1 MMNQSSYQIDEIIV
15 GKVIDIQTY
24 GAFIGFPNGQ
34 KGLIHISEISNDY
47 VKRIE
52 TYLIVGEYVRVKVLA
67 IDPATQHLK
76 LSIKRLIKK
85 DELTDKA
92 HPFWFKVPPHEIDF
106 SPLKTMLPTW
116 IAEQKKKLED

>member
-1 MMNQSSYQIDEIIV
+1 MNQSSYQIDEIIV

-24 GAFIGFPNGQ
+24 GAFVGFPNGQ
-34 KGLIHISEISNDY
+34 KGLIHISEISDDY

-52 TYLIVGEYVRVKVLA
+52 TFLIVGEYVRVKVLA
-67 IDPATQHLK
+67 IDPSNQHLK

-106 SPLKTMLPTW
+106 EPLKNMLPNW
-116 IAEQKKKLED
+116 IADQKKKLED

>member
-1 MMNQSSYQIDEIIV
+1 MNQSSYQIDEIIV

-34 KGLIHISEISNDY
+34 KGLIHISEISDDY

-52 TYLIVGEYVRVKVLA
+52 TFLIVGEYVRVKVLA

>member
-1 MMNQSSYQIDEIIV
+1 MNQSSYQIDEIIV

-34 KGLIHISEISNDY
+34 KGLIHISEISDDY

-52 TYLIVGEYVRVKVLA
+52 TFLIVGEYVRVKVLA

-106 SPLKTMLPTW
+106 SPLKTMLPNW

>member
-1 MMNQSSYQIDEIIV
+1 MNSASYQLDEIIV
-15 GKVIDIQTY
+15 GKVIDIQPY

-34 KGLIHISEISNDY
+34 KGLIHISEISDDY

-67 IDPATQHLK
+67 VDPSSQHLK
-76 LSIKRLIKK
+76 LSVKRLYKRE
-85 DELTDKA
+85 ELTDKA

-106 SPLKTMLPTW
+106 TPLKKMLPDW
-116 IAEQKKKLED
+116 ITLQKKKLEE

>member
-1 MMNQSSYQIDEIIV
+1 MNQSSYQIDEIIV
-15 GKVIDIQTY
+15 GKVIDIQPY

-34 KGLIHISEISNDY
+34 KGLVHISEISEDY

-52 TYLIVGEYVRVKVLA
+52 TFLIVGEYVRVKVLA
-67 IDPATQHLK
+67 IDPSTQHLK

-85 DELTDKA
+85 DELIDKA

-106 SPLKTMLPTW
+106 TPLKNMLPTW
-116 IAEQKKKLED
+116 IAQQKKKLED

>member
-1 MMNQSSYQIDEIIV
+1 MNQNSYQIDEIIV

-24 GAFIGFPNGQ
+24 GAFVGFPNGQ
-34 KGLIHISEISNDY
+34 KGLIHISEISDDY

-52 TYLIVGEYVRVKVLA
+52 TFLIVGEYVRVKVLA
-67 IDPATQHLK
+67 IDPSNQHLK

-106 SPLKTMLPTW
+106 EPLKNMLPKW
-116 IAEQKKKLED
+116 IADQKKKLED

>member
-1 MMNQSSYQIDEIIV
+1 QSSYQIDEIIV

-34 KGLIHISEISNDY
+34 KGLIHISEISDDY

>member
-34 KGLIHISEISNDY
+34 KGLIHISEISDDY

>member
-15 GKVIDIQTY
+15 GKVIDLQTY

-34 KGLIHISEISNDY
+34 KGLIHISEISDDY

>member
-1 MMNQSSYQIDEIIV
+1 MNQSSYQIDEIIV

-34 KGLIHISEISNDY
+34 KGLIHISEISEDY

-67 IDPATQHLK
+67 IDPLTQHLK

-85 DELTDKA
+85 YELIDKA

-106 SPLKTMLPTW
+106 SPLKTKLPTW